1 MASVTTVTCDRCN
14 AVIAEKEQVW
24 RIVLIFAC
32 APSWP
37 STSGSTSRSAD
48 WCRDCM
54 LLMHLLGDG
63 TPQEDV
69 VPVQP
74 APTMEDYVREIVREE
89 MGP

>member
-1 MASVTTVTCDRCN
+1 
-14 AVIAEKEQVW
+14 
-24 RIVLIFAC
+24 
-32 APSWP
+32 
-37 STSGSTSRSAD
+37 
-48 WCRDCM
+48 M